1 MDVVDFGEP
10 DRRRL
15 PADAD
20 GQRAVVAQAL
30 QRVAL
35 GDAGAGLGGNHGID
49 EMQPQPLP
57 IHRRQ
62 AGRLGS
68 GDEGRKLPD
77 DAHGAISQGE
87 ANCISISAS

>member
-1 MDVVDFGEP
+1 MNVVDFGEP

-57 IHRRQ
+57 IRCRQ
-62 AGRLGS
+62 AGRLGT